1 LFSPVHC
8 LPLADL
14 ASSTVL
20 CPAKQNLFNMEGQ
33 QRMAL
38 WAAEEEIGPDEID
51 IQDSLALAQAQQA
64 LYAQQMFVEDGA
76 GVPGIN
82 EATLLAMQQQLAQ
95 QAAFATIPDVVKRV
109 SVNQTYL

>member
-1 LFSPVHC
+1 
-8 LPLADL
+8 
-14 ASSTVL
+14 
-20 CPAKQNLFNMEGQ
+20 MEGQ

-109 SVNQTYL
+109 SVKPDISMISIGFAGCWRFCNVVQR